1 MFHDNLL
8 VKLVVI
14 AQTNDEKFFN
24 IFLNLLVQWRNCSL
38 YDGSHQLEHFT
49 IIHTIFNCYQVM
61 FTFVFFYTIFFYNTF
76 ISG

>member
-14 AQTNDEKFFN
+14 AQTNDKKFFN

-49 IIHTIFNCYQVM
+49 IIHHYIQLL
-61 FTFVFFYTIFFYNTF
+61 
-76 ISG
+76 SGYVYFRVLLHYILL